1 MARKLIKCKHC
12 GAEIA
17 KSAKTCP
24 HCGGKNVNTFATV
37 LGCLAIIFL
46 AFVLIVAILG
56 NSSEEPALEKT
67 IFGVGERAELNN
79 IAVTLVDVSTNTGGN
94 YMTPE
99 QGKEFVTCE
108 FEIENNSGKTIG
120 VSSLISFAAYFDEYS
135 TPMSLTAMLSTNQQ
149 QLDGEIANGKKMNG
163 VIGYEVS
170 PEWKKVE
177 IHFAAD
183 FWQGREF
190 KFIASN
196 D

>member
-24 HCGGKNVNTFATV
+24 HCGGKNVNTFATA

-46 AFVLIVAILG
+46 TFVLIVAILG
-56 NSSEEPALEKT
+56 SSSEEPTIEKT
-67 IFGVGERAELNN
+67 IFGVGERVELDN

-149 QLDGEIANGKKMNG
+149 QLDGEIADGKKMNG

-183 FWQGREF
+183 FWHGREF